1 MNSNENL
8 TNVIRGRAVADFE
21 NANGTLTVR
30 FQDGTL
36 MRVRAVPETASDLS
50 PGAKVAQ
57 VAGKVGHLELNLED
71 GSTVAFSL
79 SDPGNAVSVLDG
91 AGKVLYLG

>member
-1 MNSNENL
+1 MNANEKL
-8 TNVIRGRAVADFE
+8 TSAIQGRTVADFE

-36 MRVRAVPETASDLS
+36 MRVRAVPETVNPLPA
-50 PGAKVAQ
+50 GAKVAQ
-57 VAGKVGHLELNLED
+57 VSGRVGHLELNLED

-79 SDPGNAVSVLDG
+79 SDPGNAVSVLDRG
-91 AGKVLYLG
+91 GKVLYLG